1 MKKIRFGI
9 YGLIAFAVL
18 AFGGVETWG
27 QAILEIGAGCLFVVW
42 GVEVVRRRRLEIRW
56 NWLYLPLLLIGMLAL
71 AQLLFRIS
79 IYPYL
84 TKVELL
90 KWGAYVLLLFLTIES
105 FRTEEHFQELVW
117 FFLGLGFVVSLF
129 AIVQRFTFNG
139 NLYWLVSLPEG
150 GAPFGPFVNSNH
162 FAGFVELVAP
172 LGLALLL
179 FRARRTE
186 QVPMLL
192 LFTVVPVGALMLSGS
207 RGGIIGLALEITLL
221 AILSRTHQVG
231 RRQLLGAA
239 GIALLAGAFVLWLG
253 VSTAV
258 QHFEKLAH
266 GGIAQELRVS
276 IYKDTWRIFLDR
288 PWMGTGLGTLV
299 SAYPRYASFY
309 DGRVVDHAH
318 NDYLELL
325 ADTGVVGGLCGVAFV
340 GLLLWLGLKGLQ
352 AARGRSG
359 RAIRAGSLV
368 ACAGLLVHSLVD
380 FNLHIPSNALIF
392 LLLAGVATA
401 ERAEPREKVERFSRF
416 GEKAA
421 AEGINNGGLSGQ
433 NDKETRTPELARR

>member
-1 MKKIRFGI
+1 MKTIRFGI
-9 YGLIAFAVL
+9 YALVAFVVL
-18 AFGGVETWG
+18 SFGGVEAWG
-27 QAILEIGAGCLFVVW
+27 QAALEIGAGCLFFVW
-42 GVEVVRRRRLEIRW
+42 GVEALRRRRLEIRW
-56 NWLYLPLLLIGMLAL
+56 HWLYLPLLGIGVVAL
-71 AQLLFRIS
+71 AQILFGIS
-79 IYPYL
+79 VYPYL

-129 AIVQRFTFNG
+129 AIVQHFTFNG
-139 NLYWLVSLPEG
+139 KLYWLVALPGG

-186 QVPMLL
+186 QVPMLV
-192 LFTVVPVGALMLSGS
+192 LFTVVPVGALVLSGS
-207 RGGIIGLALEITLL
+207 RGGIIGLALEIVLL
-221 AILSRTHQVG
+221 AILSRTHHLG
-231 RRQLLGAA
+231 RKQLLGAA
-239 GIALLAGAFVLWLG
+239 GIAVLGGAFALWLG

-276 IYKDTWRIFLDR
+276 IYRDTWRIFLDR

-299 SAYPRYASFY
+299 TAYPRYASFY

-325 ADTGVVGGLCGVAFV
+325 SDTGVIGGLCGLTFI
-340 GLLLWLGLKGLQ
+340 GLLLWSGLKGLQ
-352 AARGRSG
+352 AASGRCE

-401 ERAEPREKVERFSRF
+401 KRAESRDKVERFSRLH
-416 GEKAA
+416 EKV
-421 AEGINNGGLSGQ
+421 AEGITRGRSPGQ
-433 NDKETRTPELARR
+433 SDTETRTPELVPR